1 MSRIDDVISQRQ
13 REIGVKEKELEIL
26 NKINEFN
33 KLIFSIQESVIDY
46 EEWGF
51 DINDLESFTKNYPLK
66 LSLDDYKPNTNL
78 WGNENEED
86 PENIQ
91 VAQLLSKLGFFHV
104 NTGGGCTGYE
114 KVISN
119 ISFLITDGN
128 ATAPEELKQKIS
140 LLVSDQDNNVL
151 YSNFDSEK
159 GSKMHDLKVVDV
171 TDKMISNLFEIY
183 NKESK

>member
-1 MSRIDDVISQRQ
+1 MSRIDDVIFQRQ

-26 NKINEFN
+26 NKINELN

-51 DINDLESFTKNYPLK
+51 DINDLESFTKNYPFK
-66 LSLDDYKPNTNL
+66 LSLFDYEPHKNI
-78 WGNENEED
+78 WGNENEEE
-86 PENIQ
+86 PEIQ
-91 VAQLLSKLGFFHV
+91 VQEFLNKLGFYHV

-128 ATAPEELKQKIS
+128 ATAPDELKQKIS
-140 LLVSDQDNNVL
+140 LLVSDMDNNVL

-159 GSKMHDLKVVDV
+159 GSKMQELRVVDV

-183 NKESK
+183 NKEIK